1 VRPLLGTPTRTIRVF
16 VSSGDDA
23 LELRDF
29 VDDLVANAINAVLMQ
44 VEAPIRFEVDRWERS
59 APHKVLS
66 DASPNEEFVAR
77 AVRADLVVCILF
89 ERLGTGTREEL
100 EAALTC
106 GGVELSVIW
115 CAEREG
121 REQTP
126 VGAWL
131 KPRTHDLLWDFAG
144 TPDTTG
150 PTVALVRVFLV
161 ATLSELRDG
170 SPEELLRE
178 RR

>member
-1 VRPLLGTPTRTIRVF
+1 MRPLLGTPTRTIRVF

-29 VDDLVANAINAVLMQ
+29 VDDLVNEAINAVLMQ
-44 VEAPIRFEVDRWERS
+44 MDAPIRFEVDRWERS
-59 APHKVLS
+59 APHKVLPN
-66 DASPNEEFVAR
+66 ATTNEEFVAR

-89 ERLGTGTREEL
+89 ERLGQGTREEL
-100 EAALTC
+100 EAALTSDD
-106 GGVELSVIW
+106 VEVSVVW
-115 CAEREG
+115 CTQREG
-121 REQTP
+121 REQTA

-131 KPRTHDLLWDFAG
+131 EPRMGDLLYDFAG

-150 PTVALVRVFLV
+150 PTVSLVRVFLA
-161 ATLSELRDG
+161 ATLGEMREG
-170 SPEELLRE
+170 PREELLRE